1 MASRLTLAAWLLLAI
16 AALDAHHSLAAEFDS
31 SKPVVLHGKITRVDW
46 MNPHV
51 YLWIDAADPDGRV
64 TNWKIE
70 SVAPNYLQ
78 RLGWAKGSVKAGDTI
93 TIRAYAA
100 KDQPLLAKMDEVTL
114 PNGRHL
120 TVGHADDRPQP

>member
-1 MASRLTLAAWLLLAI
+1 MASRLTLAALLLLPMT
-16 AALDAHHSLAAEFDS
+16 ALDAHHSLAAEFDS
-31 SKPVVLHGKITRVDW
+31 SKPVVLHGKITKVEW

-51 YLWIDAADPDGRV
+51 YLWIDAVDPGGRV

-114 PNGRHL
+114 PDGRHL